1 MNVENNREDW
11 LLWQISDSAL
21 PTGGFVASSG
31 LESAI
36 QTGYVHDIPSLSI
49 FLSSSIDNYAFSS
62 LPFVTGIPISP
73 TPSIRTITS
82 ISSFSSIRTAEPVS
96 ADSFVMISKADTRS
110 TFETYESLLS
120 ASKNYRNQMIALSQ
134 AAASFGQ
141 ALERTARCKG
151 ADEAGPGLQA
161 AAGLHYLM
169 SNHQQLLSDT
179 FYKQFEIPLL
189 ENFDEHKSVIIG
201 NEETYEKLMS
211 EMSKKIKET
220 EARNLKNG
228 RKRQRDLG
236 QFRKALKDLTKQV
249 EELEKLKNEHYKQ
262 TLENEQRNLNFIL
275 SKVSSVVKTEVNIF
289 ERICN
294 KGKADPL
301 LEQMITEGNDPFSSG
316 QTKDQS
322 SLSPSSIYNNNI
334 TNGHSRNNSNN
345 NSNEIPCCSPTL
357 TNFSSENLGM
367 YNSPSKLP
375 RTSLFSKDYNRSS
388 ASSLYQDGDDDE
400 DTNEFYFYHND
411 NNSNNFLSYNGS
423 ENRSSPLKINRP
435 NFVSN
440 ISDLASLSPN
450 SGNPSDNEDDGTTV
464 NNHHFLNISGDS
476 DLFVSKSFNFDSEEN
491 GSLANSFHDVVDG
504 NMEDKDCDEN
514 DNTPNQAFLCV
525 NNNKVVVDKEEKS
538 SQQSFLSNTD
548 TKPLFGFRR
557 QKLKLFL
564 GKK

>member
-36 QTGYVHDIPSLSI
+36 QTGYVRDIPSLSI

-120 ASKNYRNQMIALSQ
+120 ASKNYRNQMVALSQ

-262 TLENEQRNLNFIL
+262 TLENEQKNLNFIL

-301 LEQMITEGNDPFSSG
+301 LEQMITEGNDPFSS
-316 QTKDQS
+316 
-322 SLSPSSIYNNNI
+322 
-334 TNGHSRNNSNN
+334 
-345 NSNEIPCCSPTL
+345 
-357 TNFSSENLGM
+357 
-367 YNSPSKLP
+367 
-375 RTSLFSKDYNRSS
+375 DYNRSS
-388 ASSLYQDGDDDE
+388 ASSLYQVGDGDDE

-440 ISDLASLSPN
+440 VSDLASLSPN

-464 NNHHFLNISGDS
+464 NNQHFLNISGDS
-476 DLFVSKSFNFDSEEN
+476 DLFVSKNFNFDSEEN

-514 DNTPNQAFLCV
+514 DNTPNQAFLCA

-548 TKPLFGFRR
+548 TKPLFGSNSPFITRSR
-557 QKLKLFL
+557 SSTIFA
-564 GKK
+564 

>member
-357 TNFSSENLGM
+357 TNFSSENLGI
-367 YNSPSKLP
+367 
-375 RTSLFSKDYNRSS
+375 
-388 ASSLYQDGDDDE
+388 
-400 DTNEFYFYHND
+400 
-411 NNSNNFLSYNGS
+411 

-548 TKPLFGFRR
+548 TKPLFGSNSPFITRSHLDD
-557 QKLKLFL
+557 KN
-564 GKK
+564 

>member
-1 MNVENNREDW
+1 M
-11 LLWQISDSAL
+11 
-21 PTGGFVASSG
+21 
-31 LESAI
+31 
-36 QTGYVHDIPSLSI
+36 H
-49 FLSSSIDNYAFSS
+49 NYA
-62 LPFVTGIPISP
+62 GISNSP
-73 TPSIRTITS
+73 APSIRTITS

-189 ENFDEHKSVIIG
+189 ENFDEHKSMIIG

-275 SKVSSVVKTEVNIF
+275 SKVSSVVKTEVDIF

-322 SLSPSSIYNNNI
+322 SPSPSTIYNNNI

-345 NSNEIPCCSPTL
+345 NCNEISCCSPTL
-357 TNFSSENLGM
+357 TNSSTDNLGM

-388 ASSLYQDGDDDE
+388 ASSLYHDDDNE
-400 DTNEFYFYHND
+400 DEDSNEFYFYHNN
-411 NNSNNFLSYNGS
+411 NNSNNFLSYNS
-423 ENRSSPLKINRP
+423 EHRSSPLKINRP

-450 SGNPSDNEDDGTTV
+450 SGNPSDNEDDGTFNHPSSSTAV
-464 NNHHFLNISGDS
+464 NNHHFLNIPDDS
-476 DLFVSKSFNFDSEEN
+476 NLFVSKGFNFDSEEN
-491 GSLANSFHDVVDG
+491 DSLANSFHDVVDG
-504 NMEDKDCDEN
+504 N
-514 DNTPNQAFLCV
+514 
-525 NNNKVVVDKEEKS
+525 NKVVDKEEKS

-548 TKPLFGFRR
+548 TRPLFGSNSPFVTRSR
-557 QKLKLFL
+557 SSTIFAN
-564 GKK
+564 

>member
-1 MNVENNREDW
+1 M
-11 LLWQISDSAL
+11 
-21 PTGGFVASSG
+21 
-31 LESAI
+31 
-36 QTGYVHDIPSLSI
+36 Y
-49 FLSSSIDNYAFSS
+49 NYA
-62 LPFVTGIPISP
+62 GIPISP

-120 ASKNYRNQMIALSQ
+120 ASKNYRNQMVALSQ

-262 TLENEQRNLNFIL
+262 TLENEQKNLNFIL

-301 LEQMITEGNDPFSSG
+301 LEQ
-316 QTKDQS
+316 
-322 SLSPSSIYNNNI
+322 
-334 TNGHSRNNSNN
+334 
-345 NSNEIPCCSPTL
+345 
-357 TNFSSENLGM
+357 NLGM

-388 ASSLYQDGDDDE
+388 ASSLYQVGDGDDE

-464 NNHHFLNISGDS
+464 NNQHFLNISGDS
-476 DLFVSKSFNFDSEEN
+476 DLFVSKNFNFDSEEN

-514 DNTPNQAFLCV
+514 DNTPNQASLCA

-548 TKPLFGFRR
+548 TKPLFGSNSPFITRNCT
-557 QKLKLFL
+557 KNPHSINTIH
-564 GKK
+564 

>member
-1 MNVENNREDW
+1 
-11 LLWQISDSAL
+11 
-21 PTGGFVASSG
+21 
-31 LESAI
+31 
-36 QTGYVHDIPSLSI
+36 
-49 FLSSSIDNYAFSS
+49 
-62 LPFVTGIPISP
+62 
-73 TPSIRTITS
+73 
-82 ISSFSSIRTAEPVS
+82 
-96 ADSFVMISKADTRS
+96 
-110 TFETYESLLS
+110 
-120 ASKNYRNQMIALSQ
+120 
-134 AAASFGQ
+134 
-141 ALERTARCKG
+141 
-151 ADEAGPGLQA
+151 
-161 AAGLHYLM
+161 
-169 SNHQQLLSDT
+169 
-179 FYKQFEIPLL
+179 
-189 ENFDEHKSVIIG
+189 
-201 NEETYEKLMS
+201 
-211 EMSKKIKET
+211 
-220 EARNLKNG
+220 
-228 RKRQRDLG
+228 
-236 QFRKALKDLTKQV
+236 
-249 EELEKLKNEHYKQ
+249 
-262 TLENEQRNLNFIL
+262 
-275 SKVSSVVKTEVNIF
+275 
-289 ERICN
+289 
-294 KGKADPL
+294 
-301 LEQMITEGNDPFSSG
+301 
-316 QTKDQS
+316 
-322 SLSPSSIYNNNI
+322 
-334 TNGHSRNNSNN
+334 NNSNN

-548 TKPLFGFRR
+548 TKPLFGSNSPFITRS
-557 QKLKLFL
+557 
-564 GKK
+564 